1 MVCEKRN
8 VGRYWVFRPLAS
20 GGMATVHLG
29 CLRSAAGVSRPVAI
43 KELHPHV
50 AREVDAIDRF
60 LAEGRIAS
68 RIRHPNVVPVLDVVV
83 EGDDRLL
90 VMELIHGVSLSELL
104 TLAARTGDL
113 PSVDVAV
120 RIVVDALE
128 GLHAAHEATNEH
140 GGPLMVV
147 HRDVSPQN
155 IMVEA
160 EGRARIVDFG
170 IAKAFERSFT
180 TGSTGAIRGKLAYSA
195 PEQIGG
201 HAVDR
206 RTDIWGAGMVLWEL
220 LAGKRHFLD
229 AEPAE
234 IVRRITAEPIPP
246 PSSIR
251 PCPPTLD
258 AVVVRALDRDAD
270 MRFASAREMALALEK
285 SGSIADHRTVARWVR
300 RLAHARLDDTSRMVN
315 EMEAELR
322 REPPPEPT
330 DTAANPV
337 AAEARAEPGPRA
349 RGRRILVPAV
359 IAVALA
365 TAGLGGAFVRARS
378 SREGVPA
385 SSAGP
390 EAKTGA
396 VASASV
402 APPPTEMPVASAR
415 GPLPEPSLTNA
426 TKATKA
432 RTKTTAGVRSD
443 SGSGLQVPPGPA
455 AAPAPARVDPLDR
468 DERQ

>member
-1 MVCEKRN
+1 MVREMRN
-8 VGRYWVFRPLAS
+8 VGRYWLVRPLAS

-50 AREVDAIDRF
+50 AREAEAIERF
-60 LAEGRIAS
+60 LSEGRIAS

-90 VMELIHGVSLSELL
+90 VMEFIHGASLSELL
-104 TLAARTGDL
+104 TLAAPAGDM
-113 PSVDVAV
+113 PPVDVAV
-120 RIVVDALE
+120 RIMVDALE
-128 GLHAAHEATNEH
+128 GIHAAHEATNEH
-140 GGPLMVV
+140 GAPLMVV

-160 EGRARIVDFG
+160 EGRTRIVDFG

-201 HAVDR
+201 RAVDR
-206 RTDIWGAGMVLWEL
+206 RADIWGAGMVLWEL
-220 LAGKRHFLD
+220 LAGQRHFRD
-229 AEPAE
+229 AEPGE
-234 IVRRITAEPIPP
+234 IVRRITAEALPP
-246 PSSIR
+246 PSSVR
-251 PCPPTLD
+251 PCPKALD
-258 AVVVRALDRDAD
+258 AIVLRALERDPD

-300 RLAHARLDDTSRMVN
+300 RLARARLDETSRMVD

-322 REPPPEPT
+322 SEPPAST
-330 DTAANPV
+330 DTANPV
-337 AAEARAEPGPRA
+337 AAEARGAPGPRA
-349 RGRRILVPAV
+349 RGRRLLVPAM

-365 TAGLGGAFVRARS
+365 TAGLGGAFVRTRSPPARA
-378 SREGVPA
+378 PA
-385 SSAGP
+385 GADVR
-390 EAKTGA
+390 TGA
-396 VASASV
+396 VASASAEHV
-402 APPPTEMPVASAR
+402 APPPALPASEKPVASAR
-415 GPLPEPSLTNA
+415 GPST
-426 TKATKA
+426 TKPTRTPKA
-432 RTKTTAGVRSD
+432 SGVRPVS
-443 SGSGLQVPPGPA
+443 GPA
-455 AAPAPARVDPLDR
+455 VQTPPSPAESATPLRAQGDPLDM